1 VEALSQRG
9 AEVWR
14 MSHGPGTVEHWQQ
27 WWGHNLQEQDHARE
41 LSASAERA
49 AGYSYMNPQGTY
61 GRRGRPAYGRTA
73 FPSGFSGVAASAEEL
88 PPISRRAAGSAM
100 LLEKSTYPQTLRYRL
115 PSKYSCDLGA
125 KVAAEIRRL
134 AVPCGRASNLL
145 RGLVADTFTTARM
158 HRSGRRQKR
167 TGGQVHQQD
176 GRGAD
181 RASIC
186 RRRGTRRDLLACV
199 SPHPARPRPLSR
211 ARMCWR
217 VCVRARAW
225 HSVSCS
231 PCRALAHP
239 RVPCAE

>member
-1 VEALSQRG
+1 MWMSQ
-9 AEVWR
+9 
-14 MSHGPGTVEHWQQ
+14 GPGTVEHWQQ

-73 FPSGFSGVAASAEEL
+73 LPSDFSGVAASAEEL

-115 PSKYSCDLGA
+115 PSKYSCDSGA